1 MEIRS
6 CPAKKGHK
14 GITSGVVS
22 SAYVNLFGYG
32 ESTVELCVCGI
43 GQNELHRNKGMILN
57 SNISWIQSPF
67 WLPAVQPRSSFITK
81 HETKDHCTKAQRQ
94 YHMTFLALKLVL
106 LARELKQ
113 LCCYFTYSS
122 GTNMFFSFGRKELQ
136 LLYWRLLMFK
146 EEHLHGS
153 EGLYGITWR
162 RSMVLVLLFLTCL
175 CVLVCQR
182 LA

>member
-1 MEIRS
+1 MGNQLLS
-6 CPAKKGHK
+6 C
-14 GITSGVVS
+14 V
-22 SAYVNLFGYG
+22 F
-32 ESTVELCVCGI
+32 VELGRMNYTEI
-43 GQNELHRNKGMILN
+43 KEW
-57 SNISWIQSPF
+57 SWILILVESRVLSGSQ
-67 WLPAVQPRSSFITK
+67 LSSQ
-81 HETKDHCTKAQRQ
+81 DHPLLLNMKQKIIAQKAQRQ

-136 LLYWRLLMFK
+136 LLYWRLLMSK